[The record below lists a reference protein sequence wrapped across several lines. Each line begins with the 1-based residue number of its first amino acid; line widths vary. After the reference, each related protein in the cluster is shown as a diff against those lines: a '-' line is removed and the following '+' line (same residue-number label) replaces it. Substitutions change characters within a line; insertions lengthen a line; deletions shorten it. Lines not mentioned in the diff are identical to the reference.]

1 MDTTTK
7 VLAWIITIF
16 SGFYLLGGI
25 LLIITNAMDGWTL
38 MALVYAIIVMIF
50 SIRIL
55 QNKNK

>member
-7 VLAWIITIF
+7 VLAWITTIF

-25 LLIITNAMDGWTL
+25 SLIITNAMDGWTL

>member
-7 VLAWIITIF
+7 VLAWIIAIF
-16 SGFYLLGGI
+16 SGLYLLGGI
-25 LLIITNAMDGWTL
+25 SLIITNAMDGWTL